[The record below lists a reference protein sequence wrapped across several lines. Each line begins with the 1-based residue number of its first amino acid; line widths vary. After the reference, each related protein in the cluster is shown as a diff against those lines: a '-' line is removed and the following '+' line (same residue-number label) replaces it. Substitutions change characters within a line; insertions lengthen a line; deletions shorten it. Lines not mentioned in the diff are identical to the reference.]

1 MTIFPRPR
9 ASSLVQ
15 RRNESLSLTPEP
27 ESDPELF
34 PGESSDEFPS
44 GTSDSDSDHGPGSE
58 EDSVMGEPI
67 IQEEE
72 EDDEEEEEELYCDC
86 PICMLESEFIMDVL
100 DLDRLELEG
109 PNHDPVLYTDSMD
122 LEVDEPESVS
132 PVGQPASFG
141 SNE

>member
-34 PGESSDEFPS
+34 PGESSDETPND
-44 GTSDSDSDHGPGSE
+44 TSDSDSDYGSE
-58 EDSVMGEPI
+58 SEKDSVMGEPI
-67 IQEEE
+67 IQEGEN
-72 EDDEEEEEELYCDC
+72 DDEEELYCDC
-86 PICMLESEFIMDVL
+86 PICILEPNFIVGVL
-100 DLDRLELEG
+100 DLDGLELEG
-109 PNHDPVLYTDSMD
+109 PDHDPAPYTDSTD
-122 LEVDEPESVS
+122 SEVDEPESIS

-141 SNE
+141 SN

>member
-34 PGESSDEFPS
+34 PGESSDEFPND
-44 GTSDSDSDHGPGSE
+44 TSDSDSDYGPESE
-58 EDSVMGEPI
+58 RDSVMGEPT
-67 IQEEE
+67 IQEG
-72 EDDEEEEEELYCDC
+72 EDDDDEEELYCDC
-86 PICMLESEFIMDVL
+86 PICILESNFIMDVL
-100 DLDRLELEG
+100 DLDGLELEG
-109 PNHDPVLYTDSMD
+109 PDHVPAPYTDSTD
-122 LEVDEPESVS
+122 SEADEPESVS